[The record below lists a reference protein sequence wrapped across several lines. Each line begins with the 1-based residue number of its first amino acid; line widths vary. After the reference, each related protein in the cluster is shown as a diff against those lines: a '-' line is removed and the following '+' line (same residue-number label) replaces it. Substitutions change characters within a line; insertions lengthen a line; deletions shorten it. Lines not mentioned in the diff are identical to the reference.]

1 MQRQV
6 RILKHSSRRGFAL
19 ITAVFLMILL
29 STMLLKM
36 LSFSSSDAQQVVN
49 DYLLEQAQ
57 LAAYGATEFAMLRI
71 STEDH
76 TAGCTRAISM
86 RYPSTGTKL
95 FDVNITIQYVWNGAG
110 PGGTNCGNTLVTGK
124 TVSVTTAEQDG
135 SAYIDVVVASDPVKT
150 RLTEPIRF
158 HRRTLQKL

>member
-57 LAAYGATEFAMLRI
+57 LAAYGATEFAMLQI
-71 STEDH
+71 STENH
-76 TAGCTRAISM
+76 TAGCTQAISM
-86 RYPSTGTKL
+86 DYPSTGTKL
-95 FDVNITIQYVWNGAG
+95 FDVGITIQYVWNGAG
-110 PGGTNCGNTLVTGK
+110 PGGTNCDNTLVTGN

-135 SAYIDVVVASDPVKT
+135 SAYIDVVVASDPVT
-150 RLTEPIRF
+150 TGLTEPIRF

>member
-76 TAGCTRAISM
+76 TAGCTQAISM
-86 RYPSTGTKL
+86 DYPSTGTKL
-95 FDVNITIQYVWNGAG
+95 FDVGITIQYVWNGVG
-110 PGGTNCGNTLVTGK
+110 PGGTNCDNTLVTGN

-135 SAYIDVVVASDPVKT
+135 SAYIDVVVASDPA
-150 RLTEPIRF
+150 LGLDEPIRF